1 MPQGSTSLRRAPTL
15 ELDPFSTAFLTA
27 PYDDHARLRDAGPV
41 VYLAAYGIYAMARYA
56 QVAAALNDWQTY
68 SSARGVG
75 LQDFAKEVP
84 WRPKSIVLETDPPL
98 HDRTRRVLQ
107 RVMSPT
113 AMRRLRA
120 DFKRKAILLV
130 DRLLAK
136 GDVEAVHDL
145 AEAFPLEVFPDA
157 VGLRTEGRDNLL
169 PYSTMVFNSFGPR
182 NAIFQAS
189 TQAAEPVLTWIH
201 AQCARGACAEQGFAA
216 DIWAAH
222 DAGEISAEEAPIL
235 VRSLLT
241 AGLDTTV
248 NGFANAV
255 WAFAAH
261 PAEWQRLRIDRTL
274 IKPAFDEVLR
284 WESPVQTFFRT
295 TTRAVE
301 VAGVVLPE
309 GAKALLFLGAANR
322 DPRQWPEPEKFDVT
336 RRPMGHVALGAGIH
350 VCVGQLVARL
360 EAEVLFEALAD
371 RVAVFELLEPPE
383 RKLNNTLRS
392 LARLPVR
399 LRAA

>member
-1 MPQGSTSLRRAPTL
+1 MAQGSTSLTRAPSL
-15 ELDPFSTAFLTA
+15 DIDPFSPAFLTE
-27 PYDDHARLRDAGPV
+27 PYHDHARLRDAGPV
-41 VYLAAYGIYAMARYA
+41 VYLASYGIYAMARYA
-56 QVAAALNDWQTY
+56 QVTAALNDWQTY

-75 LQDFAKEVP
+75 LQDFANEVP

-136 GDVEAVHDL
+136 RDVEAVHDL
-145 AEAFPLEVFPDA
+145 AEAFPLQVFPDA
-157 VGLRTEGRDNLL
+157 VGLRADGRDNLL

-255 WAFAAH
+255 WAFARH

-295 TTRAVE
+295 TTREVE
-301 VAGVVLPE
+301 VAGLVVPE

-360 EAEVLFEALAD
+360 EAEVLFEALVD
-371 RVAVFELLEPPE
+371 RVAAFELLEPPQ

-399 LRAA
+399 LRAH